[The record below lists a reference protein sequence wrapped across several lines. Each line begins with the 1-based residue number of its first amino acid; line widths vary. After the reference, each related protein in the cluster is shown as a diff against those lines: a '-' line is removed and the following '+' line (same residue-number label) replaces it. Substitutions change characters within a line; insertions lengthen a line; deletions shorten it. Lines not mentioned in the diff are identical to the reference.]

1 MTARLGE
8 MLVKVGVLT
17 SAQLEQVLN
26 AQAVY
31 GGRLGTNLVEMGMVG
46 EDELARVLNEKLGVP
61 CVAPAT
67 LNALSKEL
75 LSLIP
80 AELVERYRVLP
91 VALEGKK
98 LTLAMAD
105 PSDYRAI
112 EEIGFITGLVIRPR
126 VCSELRLNLAMEHY
140 FGIKR
145 AMRYIPVKGGF
156 RSRFTI
162 VSEYEDNV
170 ADGEPGQE
178 VAAERGSR
186 VRRVP
191 LKELSEQFAC
201 ATKEGE
207 VVTALLDYLDGEF
220 DRGALLTLK
229 PGLALGVKGVAEGAE
244 IEALAGCAIPLDD
257 ARELKEVAAE
267 GRLYLGEL
275 TVEGAEG
282 KLLQAMEAPAPA
294 PALLMPL
301 SVSGQVAALVCVQ
314 DLGGRLAGGVF
325 DLRRVA
331 AMAEL
336 TFEMICLKRRIASG

>member
-80 AELVERYRVLP
+80 AEVVERYRVLP

-105 PSDYRAI
+105 PTDYKAI

-126 VCSELRLNLAMEHY
+126 VCSELRLNLALEHY

-145 AMRYIPVKGGF
+145 AMRYIPVQGGF

-162 VSEYEDNV
+162 VSEYEDG
-170 ADGEPGQE
+170 DTGGEANQE
-178 VAAERGSR
+178 VVARGSR
-186 VRRVP
+186 VPRVP
-191 LKELSEQFAC
+191 LKELSEQFAG

-207 VVTALLDYLDGEF
+207 LVTALLGYLDGEF
-220 DRGALLTLK
+220 DRAALLTLK
-229 PGLALGVKGVAEGAE
+229 PGVALGVKGVAEGAE
-244 IEALAGCAIPLDD
+244 IAALAGCAIPLDD
-257 ARELKEVAAE
+257 ARELKEVAEE

-275 TVEGAEG
+275 TAKGAEG
-282 KLLQAMEAPAPA
+282 KLLRAMEAPAPA

-301 SVSGQVAALVCVQ
+301 SVAGQVAALVCVQ

-336 TFEMICLKRRIASG
+336 TFEMICLKRKIASG